1 MKALI
6 VLLDDSEFE
15 YQKALVNDYDLCSA
29 TSYQAYIAL
38 CHIFSSAKV
47 IDLSDKHNSNVV

>member
-38 CHIFSSAKV
+38 CHICF
-47 IDLSDKHNSNVV
+47 

>member
-29 TSYQAYIAL
+29 TFYQAYFAL

-47 IDLSDKHNSNVV
+47 IDLSDKHNSNAV

>member
-15 YQKALVNDYDLCSA
+15 YQKAIVNDYDPCSA

-47 IDLSDKHNSNVV
+47 KDLSDKHNSNAV

>member
-29 TSYQAYIAL
+29 TFYEAYIAL

-47 IDLSDKHNSNVV
+47 IDLSDNHDSNAV

>member
-6 VLLDDSEFE
+6 VLLDDSDFE

-29 TSYQAYIAL
+29 TFYQAYIAL
-38 CHIFSSAKV
+38 CYIFSSAKV
-47 IDLSDKHNSNVV
+47 IDLSDKHNSNAV